1 MKSSGEDRFGRS
13 PLFYSARVTW
23 EVRPPRGP
31 RAGPGPLPLFYST
44 ADRQEKS
51 FNLDPVQSS
60 PLLICARRLK
70 PLTRHAS
77 TFMAAPTP
85 VESSRARRETRCRGT
100 LLQRIAR
107 PAPWTETDSPDPC
120 GLRTCLSTA
129 STTAA
134 QHLTGHKMGT
144 LSAHC
149 FKKKWPKHARTGHF

>member
-77 TFMAAPTP
+77 IGRVLSGRDELQSAPTP

-100 LLQRIAR
+100 LLQRIEIGR
-107 PAPWTETDSPDPC
+107 
-120 GLRTCLSTA
+120 A
-129 STTAA
+129 S
-134 QHLTGHKMGT
+134 
-144 LSAHC
+144 
-149 FKKKWPKHARTGHF
+149 

>member
-85 VESSRARRETRCRGT
+85 VESSRARTGHVLSGRDELQSAPTPVESSRARRETRCRGT
-100 LLQRIAR
+100 LLQRIAP

-120 GLRTCLSTA
+120 GFGKFSVSLFCCS
-129 STTAA
+129 
-134 QHLTGHKMGT
+134 G
-144 LSAHC
+144 SA
-149 FKKKWPKHARTGHF
+149 T